1 MKLSFPSVSI
11 FENEIIFDSGKYCT
25 LPNDYDKKSNK
36 ALLIDFYRKILS
48 NKKGCCEPTF
58 GTDPLGFDYVLLDY
72 ICYIG
77 LIFIGEK
84 SSKKNGNKKKY
95 PQNKYAKEYIIER
108 IKEEYDVLNLNKFIP
123 VQVFSQSMH
132 ELRGLNSKVSG
143 HVDKLLNFSS
153 EEDWDDQFDKAD
165 ESLKKIYVGT
175 RLIKF
180 ILDNIRFFNPQNI
193 QNLTIDKS
201 FKFIAHRSLFKIVKI
216 YQNDFQ
222 EDKSIIEF
230 TGKSYRYLAGEKE
243 YFEILLKAIIENALK
258 FSTDKRIGPRIKIS
272 EDGNKLII
280 EIASF
285 GRLIPLEERTDI
297 FTRGYRSKIHENVKG
312 TGMGLFI
319 AKILSQHFKIDISY
333 KAEENSTD
341 KSVKLGWNKF
351 ILTCNETFQNGQ

>member
-153 EEDWDDQFDKAD
+153 
-165 ESLKKIYVGT
+165 
-175 RLIKF
+175 
-180 ILDNIRFFNPQNI
+180 
-193 QNLTIDKS
+193 
-201 FKFIAHRSLFKIVKI
+201 
-216 YQNDFQ
+216 
-222 EDKSIIEF
+222 
-230 TGKSYRYLAGEKE
+230 
-243 YFEILLKAIIENALK
+243 
-258 FSTDKRIGPRIKIS
+258 
-272 EDGNKLII
+272 
-280 EIASF
+280 
-285 GRLIPLEERTDI
+285 
-297 FTRGYRSKIHENVKG
+297 
-312 TGMGLFI
+312 
-319 AKILSQHFKIDISY
+319 
-333 KAEENSTD
+333 
-341 KSVKLGWNKF
+341 
-351 ILTCNETFQNGQ
+351 